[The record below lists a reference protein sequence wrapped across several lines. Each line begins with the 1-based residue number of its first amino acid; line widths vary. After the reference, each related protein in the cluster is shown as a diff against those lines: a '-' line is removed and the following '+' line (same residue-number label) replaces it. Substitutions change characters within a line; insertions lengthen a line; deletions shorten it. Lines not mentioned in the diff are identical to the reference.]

1 MKKRK
6 NWFSMR
12 RKRKMRENM
21 EDINIT
27 PIMDVVFLI
36 LIYFFVTGS
45 SNIKNQIYKV
55 RLPVIN
61 KNAVDKNKTKYKS
74 VTFIS
79 YDEILIQNVNNEVIK
94 VKFDELGKYLDS
106 NDEILLSID
115 KSTKYENVIELMNK
129 LKSIGVEKINLNSI
143 IKWG

>member
-1 MKKRK
+1 
-6 NWFSMR
+6 
-12 RKRKMRENM
+12 M

-36 LIYFFVTGS
+36 LIYFLVTGS

-143 IKWG
+143 IK

>member
-1 MKKRK
+1 
-6 NWFSMR
+6 
-12 RKRKMRENM
+12 M

-143 IKWG
+143 IK

>member
-1 MKKRK
+1 
-6 NWFSMR
+6 
-12 RKRKMRENM
+12 MRENM

-143 IKWG
+143 IK